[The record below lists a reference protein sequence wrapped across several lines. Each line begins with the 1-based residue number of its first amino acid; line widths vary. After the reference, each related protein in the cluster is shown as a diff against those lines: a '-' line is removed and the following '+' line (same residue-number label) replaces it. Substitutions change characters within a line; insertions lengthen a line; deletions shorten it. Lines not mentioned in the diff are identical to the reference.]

1 MNIDQ
6 YENKIISYFEG
17 ELSTVESKMLLDEV
31 ESDTGAISRVFE
43 EYQSLYQAMVSE
55 SKIEVPSERMQANF
69 DNWLSEE
76 TAPKAKVVHLHL
88 WKKLAGIA
96 ACFTVAMIG
105 FQLYSNQESTSISYA
120 TLTEQAEQNYR
131 QQSPTERIK
140 AIRVGHRESSPES
153 NNDIVNVLLKV
164 LQVDQSSNVRLA
176 AVETLSNYTDNE
188 NVRSGLISI
197 ITSETDAF
205 VKIAILNALGRHNN
219 EEVKRTLESITN
231 DESQQ
236 KFIIDEAHL
245 QLIKLDKI
253 EL

>member
-1 MNIDQ
+1 
-6 YENKIISYFEG
+6 
-17 ELSTVESKMLLDEV
+17 
-31 ESDTGAISRVFE
+31 
-43 EYQSLYQAMVSE
+43 
-55 SKIEVPSERMQANF
+55 
-69 DNWLSEE
+69 
-76 TAPKAKVVHLHL
+76 
-88 WKKLAGIA
+88 
-96 ACFTVAMIG
+96 
-105 FQLYSNQESTSISYA
+105 
-120 TLTEQAEQNYR
+120 
-131 QQSPTERIK
+131 
-140 AIRVGHRESSPES
+140 
-153 NNDIVNVLLKV
+153 VLLKV